1 MSSIE
6 SHEVN
11 KATTHPPRSRLRRR
25 VLIALVVV
33 LVAIAFSKRRSGRF
47 PLPGEV
53 EGLLK
58 ARLGA

>member
-1 MSSIE
+1 LAADIE
-6 SHEVN
+6 KSVGLQ
-11 KATTHPPRSRLRRR
+11 TTLERGASG
-25 VLIALVVV
+25 VFEV
-33 LVAIAFSKRRSGRF
+33 LVDGEPIFSKRKSGRF

>member
-1 MSSIE
+1 MAAEIE
-6 SHEVN
+6 KSVGLQ
-11 KATTHPPRSRLRRR
+11 ATLERGASGVFE
-25 VLIALVVV
+25 VLIDGQAV
-33 LVAIAFSKRRSGRF
+33 FSKRKSGRF

>member
-1 MSSIE
+1 MAADIQKSIGLE
-6 SHEVN
+6 
-11 KATTHPPRSRLRRR
+11 ATLERGASG
-25 VLIALVVV
+25 VFEV
-33 LVAIAFSKRRSGRF
+33 LVDGEAVFSKRKTGRF

>member
-1 MSSIE
+1 MAAEIE
-6 SHEVN
+6 KSVGLQ
-11 KATTHPPRSRLRRR
+11 ATLERGASG
-25 VLIALVVV
+25 VFEV
-33 LVAIAFSKRRSGRF
+33 LVDGEPVFSKRRSGRF